1 MTKDQQPK
9 ICGLATVAWKN
20 VTRKIFRNIILVL
33 AVAMLVSLLVFAL
46 LFNRA
51 IKEDIEAASQKLG
64 ADIVVVPIKSVN
76 VAEEFILESRE
87 KTFYMDEF
95 LYEAVKDLPEVEQA
109 TYHIYLDTLESECCS
124 IIEGQVVAID
134 QDTDFV
140 VKPWLDT
147 DRKLE
152 AGEAYI
158 GSYVHDY
165 LGLIDSATLFGR
177 PIKVVGHLR
186 ETGTGLDHGFFIR
199 REDLDTIT
207 TTATG
212 QRKENDISIV
222 FLKLKKGVDLD
233 EAVNKIRSIN
243 PNMGLMTRGSIGK
256 DVRATLS
263 DIIRIFTITI
273 LIASTLSVL
282 LAWST
287 FTAMAN
293 ERKREVGI
301 LQAIGAS
308 RMHVISMFL
317 AEAALISLLGGIIG
331 VISGHFLLN
340 YLAAD
345 FNLLSR
351 LGEISITSPASIMLS
366 LLAIFMGGGVCL
378 IGAVLP
384 VYRLARLEPLLAL
397 KEE

>member
-1 MTKDQQPK
+1 MASSKKQ
-9 ICGLATVAWKN
+9 ILSIFSLAWKS
-20 VTRKIFRNIILVL
+20 VARKMFRNIVLVT

-51 IKEDIEAASQKLG
+51 IKEDIDEASQKLG
-64 ADIVVVPIKSVN
+64 ADIVLVPIKSVE
-76 VAEEFILESRE
+76 VAEEFILESTE
-87 KTFYMDEF
+87 KTFYMDESI
-95 LYEAVKDLPEVEQA
+95 YNAARELPEVAQA

-134 QDTDFV
+134 QATDFV
-140 VKPWLDT
+140 IKPWLDT
-147 DRKLE
+147 DRELQ

-158 GSYVHDY
+158 GSYVHEY

-199 REDLDTIT
+199 RQDLDAIT
-207 TTATG
+207 TAATG
-212 QRKENDISIV
+212 QRQENEISIV
-222 FLKLKKGVDLD
+222 FLKLKEGVDPD
-233 EAVNKIRSIN
+233 DAVRKIRSIS
-243 PNMGLMTRGSIGK
+243 PNMGLMTRGNIGK
-256 DVRATLS
+256 DVRATLK

-273 LIASTLSVL
+273 LISSILAVL

-287 FTAMAN
+287 FTAMTN

-301 LQAIGAS
+301 LQALGAS
-308 RMHVISMFL
+308 RWHIVNMFL
-317 AEAALISLLGGIIG
+317 TEAAIISLLGGILG
-331 VISGHFLLN
+331 VISGHLMLN

-345 FNLLSR
+345 FNLMNR
-351 LGEISITSPASIMLS
+351 LGEMSITSPASIFLS
-366 LLAIFMGGGVCL
+366 LTAVVLGGGTCL
-378 IGAVLP
+378 LGAILP
-384 VYRLARLEPLLAL
+384 VYRLVRLEPLLTL

>member
-1 MTKDQQPK
+1 M
-9 ICGLATVAWKN
+9 
-20 VTRKIFRNIILVL
+20 FRNIVLVMS
-33 AVAMLVSLLVFAL
+33 VSMLVSLLVFAL

-51 IKEDIEAASQKLG
+51 IKENINEASQKLG
-64 ADIVVVPIKSVN
+64 ADIVLVPAKSVD
-76 VAEEFILESRE
+76 VAEEFILESQE

-95 LYEAVKDLPEVEQA
+95 LYEAVYDLPEVEQA

-134 QDTDFV
+134 QATDFV

-147 DRKLE
+147 DRELQ

-158 GSYVHDY
+158 GSYVHEF
-165 LGLIDSATLFGR
+165 LGLIDSATLFGS

-199 REDLDTIT
+199 RQDLNDIT
-207 TTATG
+207 TEATG
-212 QRKENDISIV
+212 QRKDTDISIV
-222 FLKLKKGVDLD
+222 FLKLKEGVNLD
-233 EAVNKIRSIN
+233 DAVMKIRSIN

-256 DVRATLS
+256 DVRSTLK

-273 LIASTLSVL
+273 LIASVLSVL

-287 FTAMAN
+287 FTAMTN

-301 LQAIGAS
+301 LQALGA
-308 RMHVISMFL
+308 RRQHIINMFL
-317 AEAALISLLGGIIG
+317 GEAAIISILGGIIG
-331 VISGHFLLN
+331 IVMGHLLLN

-345 FNLLSR
+345 FNLMSR
-351 LGEISITSPASIMLS
+351 LGDVSITSVSSILFS
-366 LLAIFMGGGVCL
+366 LLAMSLGVGTCL
-378 IGAVLP
+378 LGALMP
-384 VYRLARLEPLLAL
+384 IYRLARMEPLLAL
-397 KEE
+397 KGE